1 MSLSIQEV
9 EHIAELARL
18 SLTDEEKEMYRQQ
31 LSAVLDYFKD
41 LQQVDTSQ
49 ISPTFRISHQN
60 SQSRLRADEVKPSL
74 AWEALQRNAP
84 QEENRQ
90 YRVPPVL
97 DYEG

>member
-18 SLTDEEKEMYRQQ
+18 SLTDAEKEMYRQQ

-41 LQQVDTSQ
+41 LQQVDTSH

-60 SQSRLRADEVKPSL
+60 FQSRLRADEVKPSL